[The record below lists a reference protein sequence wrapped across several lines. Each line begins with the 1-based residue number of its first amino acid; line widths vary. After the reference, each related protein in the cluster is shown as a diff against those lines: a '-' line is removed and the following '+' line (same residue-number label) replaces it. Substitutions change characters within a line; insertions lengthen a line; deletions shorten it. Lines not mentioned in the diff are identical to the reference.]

1 MRKLLPDLQPNTVY
15 LIQMRTRYNGLVS
28 DWSRMFELETLK
40 DEVKPNPVTDLS
52 GVMNEGNLSLAWVPP
67 TENEDGT
74 PVDDLRDYVVTIGP
88 VPADASWPLQ
98 TIIVEGN
105 RASFS
110 KEDNAAAFGT
120 YRASLTVSVQARD
133 ITGNLSVPTTI
144 TIAKP
149 KPSAPTGLTWSAVK
163 NAFSGTWT
171 PPTTNVDGSPF
182 TDSDGFEVKVIYN
195 VTNVRTYSVPST
207 TFDFSFEQNK
217 AAFAGT
223 ARTPLTLEVRAR
235 DSVGQLSAPV
245 TATAGN
251 PIPVAPV
258 IDTVNT
264 VATTSGILVK
274 WTPSPDDDVVAYN
287 LYVASASTGAGTLQ
301 ATIGG
306 KDTKQYTLETVAYSQ
321 DHFIYLTA
329 IDDFGS
335 ESLQSNRT
343 GALRPASPF
352 TVDTTAP
359 ANATGVTLTTP
370 TGRTTLQTA
379 AVQLNWT
386 APADTDLA
394 GYHIRYARSD
404 DGSTTSTRIWQYVDV
419 PKISSPYVIENLV
432 SEKQYVAQIQP
443 YDTMINTPAWSG
455 TEIGPATATKSNI
468 VASEFQSSISII
480 TGGTLRS
487 ADYTASPDG
496 GPTPGTGWLLQSS
509 GLDIQ
514 GGSVN
519 AAVIK
524 TGVLR
529 STLNITDPL
538 KGEVGQPLWSINLQG
553 NMSINDAQ
561 VRGKIVVGSATATGN
576 VNIASYNYG
585 GSGSQWAIKGDGTF
599 DIKGGTGANSVRLSN
614 SGLFAY
620 DSSNVQRVAITSS
633 GTFAFSTTNGG
644 VQFDDNGLRVISG
657 ATTMVD
663 LNRNGN
669 ATFNGTVYATAGSIA
684 GWSIT
689 SNNLYSSSISLR
701 PDLAAIY
708 VGSGSATVG
717 MRAGYGLWAGAS
729 EYFNS
734 PSFSVSTAGALY
746 SVSGQ
751 IAGFTINGASG
762 LYAGANSSRVQIEP
776 GWGVWT
782 GANSRDSAPWYAR
795 NDGYM
800 YARSGKLGGWY
811 LTDTFLY
818 SDYGEGGTLYLS
830 ANTGAITGGVI
841 TGTVFRTAAS
851 GQRIEM
857 RGDSNF
863 GSIDTLRFYGLSNSG
878 WVDLRGWMGTV
889 GGDGFY
895 INGATQIGNINS
907 AIYQVGKRRA
917 TGNGMSWQER
927 VRSGSFSHTTDGLG
941 RIYHGY
947 ETPMDISPTAIQV
960 TLHDPYVYWIAA
972 RDQYGFTIQ
981 VAYGTGPNVG
991 QTPGAGAIVG
1001 GNYYAEAFA

>member
-1 MRKLLPDLQPNTVY
+1 MRLLLQDLQPNTMY
-15 LIQMRTRYNGLVS
+15 LVQMRTKYNGLVS
-28 DWSRMFELETLK
+28 DWSRMFELPSWK
-40 DEVKPNPVTDLS
+40 DEVAPNPVTSLS
-52 GVMNEGNLSLAWVPP
+52 GVMNEGNLSINWVPP
-67 TENEDGT
+67 TDNTDGT
-74 PVDDLRDYVVTIGP
+74 PADDLKDYVVTIGP
-88 VPADASWPLQ
+88 VPADPSWPLK
-98 TIIVEGN
+98 TIVVEGN

-120 YRASLTVSVQARD
+120 YRASLTINVQARD
-133 ITGNLSVPTTI
+133 ITSNLSAPTTLV
-144 TIAKP
+144 IAKP
-149 KPSAPTGLTWSAVK
+149 KPSAPTGLTWAAVK
-163 NAFSGTWT
+163 NAFSGSWT

-182 TDSDGFEVKVIYN
+182 TDADGFDVKIIYN
-195 VTNVRTYSVPST
+195 IVNVRTYSVPST

-223 ARTPLTLEVRAR
+223 ARTPLGIEVRAR
-235 DSVGQLSAPV
+235 DSVGQLSDPV
-245 TATAGN
+245 TASAGN

-258 IDTVNT
+258 INLAATIG
-264 VATTSGILVK
+264 TTSGIVVK

-287 LYVASASTGAGTLQ
+287 LYVAAGPTGAGTLQ
-301 ATIGG
+301 ATIAGRE
-306 KDTKQYTLETVAYSQ
+306 TTQYTHESVAYTQ
-321 DHFIYLTA
+321 DHYIYMTA
-329 IDDFGS
+329 VDDFGS

-343 GALRPASPF
+343 GALRPVSPF

-359 ANATGVTLTTP
+359 AQATGVTLTTP
-370 TGRTTLQTA
+370 AGRTTLQSSA
-379 AVQLNWT
+379 IQLNFT
-386 APADTDLA
+386 APVDTDLA
-394 GYHIRYARSD
+394 GYHVRYARSD
-404 DGSTTSTRIWQYVDV
+404 DGSTSTTRVWQYLDL
-419 PKISSPYVIENLV
+419 PKSITSPYVIEDVV
-432 SEKQYVAQIQP
+432 SEKTYVAQIQP
-443 YDTMINTPAWSG
+443 YDTMINTPAWPG
-455 TEIGPATATKSNI
+455 TEAGPATSTKSNL
-468 VASEFQSSISII
+468 VATEFQSGISII

-487 ADYTASPDG
+487 ADYNAG
-496 GPTPGTGWLLQSS
+496 AGTGWLLQSS

-514 GGSVN
+514 GGSINARVVKAGTLVSNVN
-519 AAVIK
+519 VTYDGTTQPAW
-524 TGVLR
+524 
-529 STLNITDPL
+529 SLNLD
-538 KGEVGQPLWSINLQG
+538 G

-561 VRGKIVVGSATATGN
+561 VRGKLVVGNAASVTKSN
-576 VNIASYNYG
+576 INIASYNYG
-585 GSGSQWAIKGDGTF
+585 ASGAQWAIKGDGTI
-599 DIKGGTGANSVRLSN
+599 DIKAGGTGANSLQLGN
-614 SGLFAY
+614 TGIFAY
-620 DSSNVQRVAITSS
+620 DASNVQRVAITTS

-669 ATFNGTVYATAGSIA
+669 STFNGTIYANSGAIA
-684 GWSIT
+684 GWNIT
-689 SNNLYSSSISLR
+689 TNNLYSSSISLR

-708 VGSGSATVG
+708 VGSSSNTVG
-717 MRAGYGLWAGAS
+717 MRAGYGLWAGAT

-734 PSFSVSTAGALY
+734 PTFSVSTTGALY

-751 IAGFTINGASG
+751 IGGFTINGASG

-800 YARSGKLGGWY
+800 YARSGQLGGWY
-811 LTDTFLY
+811 LTDTYLY
-818 SDYGEGGTLYLS
+818 SNYGEGGTLYLS
-830 ANTGAITGGVI
+830 ANTGAISGGVI
-841 TGTVFRTAAS
+841 TGTVFRTASS

-863 GSIDTLRFYGLSNSG
+863 GSIDTMRFYGNSNSG

-895 INGATQIGNINS
+895 INGATQIGNVNS

-917 TGNGMSWQER
+917 TGSSMSWQER
-927 VRSGSFSHTTDGLG
+927 VRAGSFSHTTDGFG

-947 ETPMDISPTAIQV
+947 DTPMDISPTAIQV

-972 RDQYGFTIQ
+972 RDQYGFTVQ
-981 VAYGTGPNVG
+981 VAYGTGSNVG

-1001 GNYYAEAFA
+1001 GNYYAEAFV